1 MLFPIALALAAQA
14 AEPPKTG
21 LTAAARTIVKSDPS
35 TYDLAGF
42 RLGMS
47 EADVEA
53 ILKTR
58 GLKVARAQRVADFG
72 TQVANLANQRGASV
86 RQASR
91 SVLGSADIDDG
102 QGGRVVLKLLT
113 WPDAARVSSITYLPP
128 RGTQADRW
136 KSMLVEKYGPAAD
149 GGGRVDAEGFH
160 ASWCGQAS
168 CLGGV
173 GVFLLSAEVGNA
185 GGSVHLRQPDG
196 SSRRVKALIEAAAD
210 TRAPRH
216 SPSL

>member
-1 MLFPIALALAAQA
+1 M
-14 AEPPKTG
+14 
-21 LTAAARTIVKSDPS
+21 
-35 TYDLAGF
+35 
-42 RLGMS
+42 
-47 EADVEA
+47 
-53 ILKTR
+53 
-58 GLKVARAQRVADFG
+58 
-72 TQVANLANQRGASV
+72 
-86 RQASR
+86 
-91 SVLGSADIDDG
+91 
-102 QGGRVVLKLLT
+102 VLKLLT